1 MKQRSMTSMGIPK
14 RDDIVVIRLLAG
26 PFRIFAS
33 LVRGYQEHTKQ
44 GAVEKLLVCVTAAG
58 NLDL

>member
-1 MKQRSMTSMGIPK
+1 MGVPES
-14 RDDIVVIRLLAG
+14 DDIVVIRLLAG
-26 PFRIFAS
+26 PFGVFAS

-44 GAVEKLLVCVTAAG
+44 GAVEKLLVCVAAAD